1 MYIFLA
7 FSMNE
12 MGSGLSDNY
21 SYLDMSADD
30 LVTLE
35 DGMAKTV
42 EYFRQYL
49 KEEGFEV

>member
-1 MYIFLA
+1 MRPGENVGDVVKADPSTLA
-7 FSMNE
+7 
-12 MGSGLSDNY
+12 LV
-21 SYLDMSADD
+21 DMSADD

-42 EYFRQYL
+42 EYFREYL